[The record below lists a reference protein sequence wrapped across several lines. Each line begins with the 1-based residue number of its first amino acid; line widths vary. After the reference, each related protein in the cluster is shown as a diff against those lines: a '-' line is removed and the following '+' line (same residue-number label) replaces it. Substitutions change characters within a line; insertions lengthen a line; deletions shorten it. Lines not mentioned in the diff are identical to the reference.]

1 MFSMGGG
8 PGGIT
13 GGPSSMASN
22 AAAGLPAADVPGELR
37 AKVEKVLENEPEHV
51 IPNVGWRVDAW
62 DREPFSLLRFLRPHR
77 FRLLGAIALV
87 LIETVALQL
96 GPILTQVA
104 IDDGVR
110 ANDRAVIVTVAIVYV
125 GAVVVAALLGWARV
139 SYTGR
144 LGERLNEQLRIRVF
158 SHMQRQGVG
167 FYTEEKAG
175 VLLTRMTSDIE
186 ALSMLFQEGIVNRL
200 VQIFTLLVITIALFF
215 YDPLLA
221 VITLLV
227 TLPPTLVAS
236 LWFRK
241 VSSVG
246 YLRVRD
252 RIGYLTGTR
261 RIGKT

>member
-51 IPNVGWRVDAW
+51 IPNVGWQVDAW

-77 FRLLGAIALV
+77 WRLLGAIALV

-96 GPILTQVA
+96 GPILTQIA

-110 ANDRAVIVTVAIVYV
+110 ANDRTVIVTVAIVYV
-125 GAVVVAALLGWARV
+125 GAVIVAALLGWARV

-158 SHMQRQGVG
+158 SHM
-167 FYTEEKAG
+167 
-175 VLLTRMTSDIE
+175 
-186 ALSMLFQEGIVNRL
+186 
-200 VQIFTLLVITIALFF
+200 
-215 YDPLLA
+215 
-221 VITLLV
+221 
-227 TLPPTLVAS
+227 
-236 LWFRK
+236 
-241 VSSVG
+241 
-246 YLRVRD
+246 
-252 RIGYLTGTR
+252 
-261 RIGKT
+261 